1 MKRKIISS
9 SSDLLALLFTWQII
23 SHPMKSLANNVWTK
37 GCSITIL
44 ELHSPV
50 TILPI
55 HSQSS
60 HLHCSNSDYS
70 IKNSWKITT
79 SCRAR
84 VSTSACAPMNQRHT
98 GACWWRENWSRG
110 HDEKKAFVY
119 VATLLLD
126 YKRWRNNPIIKFY
139 LKIISPDCEDSRLQ
153 G

>member
-1 MKRKIISS
+1 MRIQKLPIVNS
-9 SSDLLALLFTWQII
+9 LLKWNARSFRAHRRFAGFTVYMTNNFA
-23 SHPMKSLANNVWTK
+23 PMKSLANNVWTK

-79 SCRAR
+79 SCPSCRAR

-98 GACWWRENWSRG
+98 WDLIG
-110 HDEKKAFVY
+110 HAAMMQKKPLSFMWEPFYSTINVEE
-119 VATLLLD
+119 
-126 YKRWRNNPIIKFY
+126 II
-139 LKIISPDCEDSRLQ
+139 L
-153 G
+153 